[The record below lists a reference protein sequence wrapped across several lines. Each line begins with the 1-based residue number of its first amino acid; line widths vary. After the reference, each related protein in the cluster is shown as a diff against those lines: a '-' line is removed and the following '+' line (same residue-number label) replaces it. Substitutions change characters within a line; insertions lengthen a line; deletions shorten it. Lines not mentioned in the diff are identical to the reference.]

1 MRETITL
8 YHGTIHQFETPD
20 ISKGKPF
27 KDFGIGFYTSRDKRH
42 AERMAL
48 RNKDI
53 ELSRIYK
60 KDINRHIDALL
71 YSFEFDLWNLNV
83 LNIKEFKKADRAWM
97 RFVIMNRAQ
106 KERQHDYDVVIG
118 PTANDNTMTAIGL
131 FFAGAYGDIKSDIA
145 IDRLIEQILPDKLPR
160 QYFFG
165 SMKST
170 GFLTLKSREILS

>member
-1 MRETITL
+1 MPEKITL
-8 YHGTIHQFETPD
+8 YHGTIYQFETPD

-97 RFVIMNRAQ
+97 RFVIMNRTHR
-106 KERQHDYDVVIG
+106 EPEHNYDMVIG
-118 PTANDNTMTAIGL
+118 PTANDNTLTAIGL
-131 FFAGAYGDIKSDIA
+131 FFAGAYGEIKSDTA
-145 IDRLIEQILPDKLPR
+145 IDRLIEQIEPNKLPQ

-165 SMKST
+165 SMKAAS
-170 GFLTLKSREILS
+170 LLALKSKETLP